1 MADASESLRLIKYT
15 ILQSIVI
22 PSLLCDVLV
31 FSYFIRHWRKEFV
44 TAPQNHVTLALLIIS
59 SIQKIADVPLL
70 LYYFRWGIVPHE
82 STSFCRLW
90 IWADSLSTV
99 GSIHLVTWFS
109 LERHLFV
116 FHGTMMKKRRCL
128 ILFHHIP
135 LMVIIVY
142 APLYYANV
150 ILFQTFC
157 ADVFDYTLPLCGYA
171 CYLNS
176 PVFVTVDIVF
186 HFGFA
191 SLIIIVSNAVL
202 FIRFIAQKV
211 RHQRAVYWSRQ
222 RRLILQLAF
231 VSFLFLICFSPL
243 LIVTMIQ
250 TFWIPDF
257 LMDIMYDYFYF
268 LPYFANLLL
277 PFTIVSSLP
286 KMRSEL
292 YNWMLRWKMSCRHP
306 QRTHP
311 TLETSL
317 PERRRPNAI
326 TVLAKSSRW
335 HMLLAEHRPETFI
348 SSLPSYF
355 PLEQTLRK
363 TRHHHSDPLSSR
375 YAQDPISLTR
385 EHLAVVHQKRLLS
398 ISSRTEQGAKSNK
411 WAINSIHW
419 SSSGDKRES
428 VWWWIAEDISSI
440 HLYSP
445 HHNGG
450 WQKYLDNESRHFLSK
465 GCSQFMRTTSFAAC
479 LPVFFHQK
487 NHCRRLSEW
496 DLQLIHFLTIHVQ
509 VFSTDLW
516 PSFWSGQLMSSASA
530 SYLTQYVTKVVVW
543 NGQEYHWW
551 DPTSTNL

>member
-1 MADASESLRLIKYT
+1 MTDASENLRLIKYT

-22 PSLLCDVLV
+22 PSLLWDVLV

-44 TAPQNHVTLALLIIS
+44 TAPQNHVTLALLAIS

-70 LYYFRWGIVPHE
+70 LYYFRWGFVPHE
-82 STSFCRLW
+82 SSSFCRLW
-90 IWADSLSTV
+90 NWADSLTTA
-99 GSIHLVTWFS
+99 GSLHLVTWCS

-128 ILFHHIP
+128 LLFHYIP
-135 LMVIIVY
+135 LMVTIVY

-176 PVFVTVDIVF
+176 PIFVTVDIVVR
-186 HFGFA
+186 FGLA

-231 VSFLFLICFSPL
+231 LSFLFLICLSPL
-243 LIVTMIQ
+243 LIVSLIQ
-250 TFWIPDF
+250 TFWIPSF

-311 TLETSL
+311 MLMTS
-317 PERRRPNAI
+317 
-326 TVLAKSSRW
+326 
-335 HMLLAEHRPETFI
+335 M
-348 SSLPSYF
+348 
-355 PLEQTLRK
+355 
-363 TRHHHSDPLSSR
+363 
-375 YAQDPISLTR
+375 
-385 EHLAVVHQKRLLS
+385 
-398 ISSRTEQGAKSNK
+398 TEG
-411 WAINSIHW
+411 
-419 SSSGDKRES
+419 
-428 VWWWIAEDISSI
+428 
-440 HLYSP
+440 
-445 HHNGG
+445 
-450 WQKYLDNESRHFLSK
+450 
-465 GCSQFMRTTSFAAC
+465 
-479 LPVFFHQK
+479 
-487 NHCRRLSEW
+487 RRLK
-496 DLQLIHFLTIHVQ
+496 V
-509 VFSTDLW
+509 
-516 PSFWSGQLMSSASA
+516 PSAVAPYS
-530 SYLTQYVTKVVVW
+530 
-543 NGQEYHWW
+543 HWQ
-551 DPTSTNL
+551 